1 MTVTFSE
8 NIGIV
13 VFAAFQIIIACA
25 AVEQI
30 GAYMG
35 IEFVVAVAAIEFIVG
50 SRFVAVIGFA
60 VFAQDV
66 IAVVAINGVM
76 AVVAAVNFIVACI
89 AMQDVITVSADK
101 FNGFGFLRLE
111 GLLELYG
118 SVGLV
123 VELEAVDGNT
133 AISTNLVLNQG
144 GTLLRSNFP
153 ALAAIIVM
161 NSLQVELGI
170 VQAV

>member
-1 MTVTFSE
+1 
-8 NIGIV
+8 
-13 VFAAFQIIIACA
+13 
-25 AVEQI
+25 
-30 GAYMG
+30 MG

-50 SRFVAVIGFA
+50 SGFVAVIGFA

-89 AMQDVITVSADK
+89 AMQDVIAVSADK
-101 FNGFGFLRLE
+101 FNGFGFRRLE
-111 GLLELYG
+111 GLLELRG

-123 VELEAVDGNT
+123 VELETVDGNT
-133 AISTNLVLNQG
+133 AISADLVLNQG

-161 NSLQVELGI
+161 NGLQVEFGI